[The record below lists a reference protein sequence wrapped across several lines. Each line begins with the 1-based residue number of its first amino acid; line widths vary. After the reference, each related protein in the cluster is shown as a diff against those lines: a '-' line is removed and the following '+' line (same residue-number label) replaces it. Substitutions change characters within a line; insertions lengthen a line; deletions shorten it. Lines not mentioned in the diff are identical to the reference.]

1 LASEPATPASW
12 ARALQESFTDQ
23 EVADAKAGLLQE
35 RRLARAQDA
44 GVAGSL
50 ANQLY
55 LDRTFATSGEIDAK
69 IEKLT
74 TAEVNAALR
83 KYLKAP
89 EFAFSFAGDFA
100 KVKR

>member
-1 LASEPATPASW
+1 M
-12 ARALQESFTDQ
+12 
-23 EVADAKAGLLQE
+23 
-35 RRLARAQDA
+35 
-44 GVAGSL
+44 
-50 ANQLY
+50 
-55 LDRTFATSGEIDAK
+55 ATSGEIDAK